1 MQVSSVGKCIFLCV
15 CVIVVSVSLSFAR
28 FSGSVVRVNMEA
40 LRTISTA
47 SISPA
52 NAVVVKVA
60 FPEFGIIKSIR
71 VCCSVFLV
79 YFSAYLA
86 HSSAHSVSRA
96 CRSARSSRCSTPSVS
111 LKTFVVPL
119 LVCVFCFPS
128 LSHQAASQQPQE
140 LYSIFIPAVDA
151 NGTLSFTNG
160 KWCDDATLVSD
171 CHLCPMH
178 KLILA
183 RRVPESSVPV
193 STTTPT
199 ASPDTAK
206 KKSVSTLLT
215 HPAQHASHPF
225 SFSSPFA
232 TRAGAS
238 RGASWTSSR
247 PTPGCRPG
255 RLRARMWTATAS
267 TLLLD
272 LLHPPQLPLRTS
284 RSSSSS
290 RTALPS
296 ASTPRPR
303 QRTVPASQPRPLSCP
318 EQRQQQL
325 ETQTQ
330 WCCGVGARQARAH
343 SRGRG
348 V

>member
-1 MQVSSVGKCIFLCV
+1 
-15 CVIVVSVSLSFAR
+15 
-28 FSGSVVRVNMEA
+28 MEA

-60 FPEFGIIKSIR
+60 FPKFGITKSIR

-225 SFSSPFA
+225 LFHPLSQHEQAPLA
-232 TRAGAS
+232 TH
-238 RGASWTSSR
+238 
-247 PTPGCRPG
+247 PG
-255 RLRARMWTATAS
+255 
-267 TLLLD
+267 
-272 LLHPPQLPLRTS
+272 LLHARRPAVAPADCALVCGRPQHRHCCWICCT
-284 RSSSSS
+284 RH
-290 RTALPS
+290 
-296 ASTPRPR
+296 
-303 QRTVPASQPRPLSCP
+303 SC
-318 EQRQQQL
+318 
-325 ETQTQ
+325 
-330 WCCGVGARQARAH
+330 H
-343 SRGRG
+343 
-348 V
+348 